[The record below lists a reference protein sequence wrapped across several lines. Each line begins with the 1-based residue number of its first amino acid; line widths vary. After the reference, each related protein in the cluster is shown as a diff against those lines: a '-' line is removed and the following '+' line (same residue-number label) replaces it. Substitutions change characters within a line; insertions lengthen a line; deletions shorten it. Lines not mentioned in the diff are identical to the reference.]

1 MKINE
6 IPLIP
11 NHPHPGLDPPHP
23 GLDPGSPPRHAQ
35 PFPRHARPFPVMP
48 DLIGHLLARRST
60 LWTFRTLFPYF
71 FCAKVHL
78 LDLRDSGRN
87 TLRRPW
93 FSSLLSPVFKDEP
106 RFKTFS
112 SLFWAIFKDEI
123 RFCTVSPP
131 IIVKAHFPRPEPPLR
146 PLLVL

>member
-1 MKINE
+1 MIFPSCPT
-6 IPLIP
+6 ILIP
-11 NHPHPGLDPPHP
+11 DLILLIPDLILLIPDLIRDLLPVMPG
-23 GLDPGSPPRHAQ
+23 
-35 PFPRHARPFPVMP
+35 PFPVMP